1 MEFLVFAGLLLILLY
16 WMYARAIHIKNR
28 AFEAASSIDVQLQ
41 KRRDLIP
48 NVLTL
53 AKKFM
58 DHEKKLLGELT
69 KLRVRANSVAN
80 GPDALPKG
88 LELDSTIN
96 SALGQ
101 FFALAEN
108 YPDLK
113 AQKAILRAQETYEEV
128 EGHIAAARRFYNSAI
143 TDLNGALETFP
154 MSFFAKMV
162 GAKKLPYFKASSDIT
177 APVNAEDYF

>member
-1 MEFLVFAGLLLILLY
+1 MEFLIIIGLLLMLLY

-28 AFEAASSIDVQLQ
+28 AFEAASSIEVQLQ

-48 NVLTL
+48 NVLKL

-69 KLRVRANSVAN
+69 KLRVRANSAVS

-96 SALGQ
+96 RALGQ

-113 AQKAILRAQETYEEV
+113 SQVAIVRAQETYEEV

-162 GAKKLPYFKASSDIT
+162 GAKKLPYFEANSDVA
-177 APVNAEDYF
+177 APVNAEDYL